1 MKRAEE
7 AERSRPRRSN
17 SSFASTTIE
26 RPSGVSSGSDESCAA
41 SASSRSLTPG
51 TGRKRAA
58 WRLPSVIVPV
68 LSSSSTETSPAAS
81 TARPDVAST
90 LRRTRRFMP
99 AMPMAESSAPIV
111 VGMSETKSAAST
123 ASVMPAPARCA
134 IGTSDAHTTR
144 KIRLMPASRI
154 ESAISFGVR
163 WRSAPSTSAIMRSR
177 NVSPGLA
184 VTRTTMRS
192 LSTRV
197 PPVTPER
204 SPPAS
209 RITGADSPVTADSST
224 EAMPSTISP
233 SAGITSPASQTTRSP
248 ARRSGAGPRLLDVA
262 GAEEARDRRRAGL
275 AQALGLGLA
284 AALGE
289 RLGEVRE
296 EHGQPEPDR
305 DLELE
310 RDVACAL
317 RRCRRASCPV
327 TSTETTHD
335 REDHGIAQQ
344 RARDRA
350 CERRRAAL
358 RERSPD
364 RAARWWRWSPEP
376 PGEGLGQGA
385 ESEGGEEGEGADE
398 QDHADQEADEDRRGG
413 RHAAAGRRPGLLRRE
428 RAGERRARAGSRGSG
443 RAPSRRPAGSR
454 SSSSRRSGRRTP
466 SRCCSRPRR
475 ARRGSR

>member
-1 MKRAEE
+1 MRVSAENAMKRAEE

-26 RPSGVSSGSDESCAA
+26 RPSGVSSGSEESCAA

-81 TARPDVAST
+81 TARPEVAST

-99 AMPMAESSAPIV
+99 AMPIAESSAPIV

-134 IGTSDAHTTR
+134 IGTSAAQTTR

-154 ESAISFGVR
+154 ESAISLGVR

-177 NVSPGLA
+177 KVSPGFA
-184 VTRTTMRS
+184 VTRMTMRS

-204 SPPAS
+204 SPPDS

-224 EAMPSTISP
+224 EAMPSMISP

-248 ARRSGAGPRLLDVA
+248 ARRSGAGRGSSTSFGPS
-262 GAEEARDRRRAGL
+262 RRAIVVVRVL
-275 AQALGLGLA
+275 R
-284 AALGE
+284 
-289 RLGEVRE
+289 RLS
-296 EHGQPEPDR
+296 
-305 DLELE
+305 
-310 RDVACAL
+310 ACAL
-317 RRCRRASCPV
+317 PRPSASASAKFANSTVSHSQIAIWSSNATRVPWAMSTASCPV
-327 TSTETTHD
+327 TSTETTQTE
-335 REDHGIAQQ
+335 RITGL
-344 RARDRA
+344 RRSARGSS
-350 CERRRAAL
+350 L
-358 RERSPD
+358 RTESS
-364 RAARWWRWSPEP
+364 RAARAIVGSS
-376 PGEGLGQGA
+376 
-385 ESEGGEEGEGADE
+385 SEVVVVVTK
-398 QDHADQEADEDRRGG
+398 
-413 RHAAAGRRPGLLRRE
+413 
-428 RAGERRARAGSRGSG
+428 GSR
-443 RAPSRRPAGSR
+443 
-454 SSSSRRSGRRTP
+454 
-466 SRCCSRPRR
+466 
-475 ARRGSR
+475 